1 MAKTCGSGFIKLALI
16 VLNSIY
22 LVLGIGIIYV
32 GSNLVH
38 LDWSN
43 PGAFN
48 LADVNF
54 KAISFI
60 ILSIGIVV
68 VLVSGLGFLGSC
80 CDSSAML
87 NAYGFLLIL
96 LIAAEIYAVVKSNGN
111 IENEI
116 ENGIKKAINE
126 INSNNRT
133 AEILQKLQ
141 ERFKCCG
148 WNGPDDYNGSM
159 ILSSC
164 CDQYPKQS
172 QMCSKSDV
180 VFKSGCKEK
189 LNLYKYFGSSTGLGI
204 AIILVQL
211 VLILAA
217 CCLARD
223 I

>member
-87 NAYGFLLIL
+87 NA
-96 LIAAEIYAVVKSNGN
+96 